1 MLSRASVPEAVGARR
16 AAPLPPVILL
26 GLFLAV
32 YGNAVSTIMAWPT
45 PLGGATGVTIGL
57 LLIVIVLAWA
67 WWARISWAELGLDR
81 QGIWGSLALGFGVA
95 AATLV
100 PALLIMRFPPVVG
113 EPVSYGPALAIT
125 TTDLLLRVLILM
137 PIDTVLPEEL
147 AFRGVLLSSL
157 LRRHAAVAAVLL
169 AAVPFTVWHVVIVG
183 RTLGLTNLVEQP
195 LFTALGFAGALIAVF
210 IGGVLFGWLR
220 VKTGH
225 LAGSLAA
232 HWGFNTGLLVGLRLL
247 QTA

>member
-1 MLSRASVPEAVGARR
+1 
-16 AAPLPPVILL
+16 
-26 GLFLAV
+26 
-32 YGNAVSTIMAWPT
+32 
-45 PLGGATGVTIGL
+45 
-57 LLIVIVLAWA
+57 
-67 WWARISWAELGLDR
+67 
-81 QGIWGSLALGFGVA
+81 
-95 AATLV
+95 
-100 PALLIMRFPPVVG
+100 
-113 EPVSYGPALAIT
+113 
-125 TTDLLLRVLILM
+125 
-137 PIDTVLPEEL
+137 
-147 AFRGVLLSSL
+147 
-157 LRRHAAVAAVLL
+157 
-169 AAVPFTVWHVVIVG
+169 VIVG